1 MVTQND
7 FVKSR
12 LSMKRRILIVDDEEI
27 NRLML
32 GNILEDDYEVLLAA
46 DGSEAL
52 NVAKNEKQRLSLIL
66 LDLHMPVMDGYEF
79 FEKVREDEALKDVP
93 VIVLTSEKEA
103 EVRSLKMGAAD
114 FIPKPYDIPE
124 VIHTRID
131 RIIQLYEGRNIITA
145 TQFDTLTGLF
155 NREYFCEY
163 STIFDQYYPEG
174 SKELIALNIN
184 RFHVINAVH
193 GREFGDRVLAA
204 IGKTV
209 KEYAGETKG
218 LACRY
223 SADQFY
229 LYLNGEGNGEELYAA
244 INNALNELLG
254 NSDTRVRMGIYKE
267 AEKEADISKR
277 MELALLACNS
287 TKQDP
292 GRHISCYDEKIR
304 EKEHYDELL
313 IHDLDKAIAEKQFK
327 VFYQP
332 KYGVQ
337 GEKPVLSSAEAL
349 IRWVHPELGM
359 ISPGKFIPL
368 FENNG
373 LIGKVDRYVWKEAA
387 AQIAQWEKKYG
398 IKIPVSVNVSRV
410 DIMSEDL
417 ADELETIVKEAGIET
432 ADYYLEV
439 TESAYTDNQA
449 DMISLV
455 KGMKDKGFTI
465 EMDDFGTGYSSL
477 NMLNEL
483 PFDVLK
489 LDMVF
494 VRNIHKDERALKLV
508 EFIMGIAKYLKVKVV
523 AEGVE
528 YKEQYEIL
536 KEMGC
541 DVIQGYYFSKPVC
554 AEDFE
559 AFIKERTESEVQ
571 G

>member
-1 MVTQND
+1 MEKMND

-32 GNILEDDYEVLLAA
+32 GNILEDEYEVLLAA

-52 NVAKNEKQRLSLIL
+52 DIAKSEKQRLSLIL

-79 FEKVREDEALKDVP
+79 FEKLKAEEGLKDVP

-103 EVRSLKMGAAD
+103 EVKSLKMGAAD
-114 FIPKPYDIPE
+114 FIPKPYDVPE

-131 RIIQLYEGRNIITA
+131 RIIRMYENKNIITA

-155 NREYFCEY
+155 NREYFIEY
-163 STIFDQYYPEG
+163 STIFDQYHPDEP
-174 SKELIALNIN
+174 KELIALNIN

-193 GREFGDRVLAA
+193 GREFGDSVLTV

-209 KEYAGETKG
+209 KEYAGKAKG

-229 LYLNGEGNGEELYAA
+229 LYLTGEENGDELYTAL
-244 INNALNELLG
+244 NNALNELLG
-254 NSDTRVRMGIYKE
+254 NSDARVRMGIYKDAGE
-267 AEKEADISKR
+267 EADISKR

-292 GRHISCYDEKIR
+292 GRHIACFDEKIR

-332 KYGVQ
+332 KYAIQ

-349 IRWVHPELGM
+349 IRWVHPEEGM

-387 AQIAQWEKKYG
+387 AQIAEWKKKYG

-417 ADELETIVKEAGIET
+417 ADELESIVKEAGIET
-432 ADYYLEV
+432 KDYYLEV
-439 TESAYTDNQA
+439 TESAYTYNQA

-494 VRNIHKDERALKLV
+494 VRNIHKDERVLKLV

-554 AEDFE
+554 AEEFE
-559 AFIKERTESEVQ
+559 AFIKERTGSEV
-571 G
+571 